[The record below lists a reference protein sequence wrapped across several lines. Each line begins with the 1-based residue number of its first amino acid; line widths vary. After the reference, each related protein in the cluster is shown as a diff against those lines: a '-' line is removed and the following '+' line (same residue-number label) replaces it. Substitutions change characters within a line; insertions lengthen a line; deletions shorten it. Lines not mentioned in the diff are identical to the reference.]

1 MLAATLLAASA
12 LAAAP
17 FPETIPVPPGSLPEG
32 IASGKGNTFYAGSR
46 LDGSVYAGDY
56 RTGEGEVVVPGRD
69 GRKAFGLKY
78 EGGKLYV
85 AGGDTGK
92 GFVYDARTGA
102 LLDTLEFGGVFVND
116 VTVTRKAAYFTDSDV
131 SRPFIYRYDRRTG
144 ETSALPISG
153 DLEYVAGFNANG
165 IAATPNGKTLIVVQS
180 GTGKLFTADPR
191 TGVTDEIT
199 IPAPVTNGDGIL
211 LRGKRLYVV
220 RNQNNLVAVLR
231 LRNHFTRARQVATLT
246 DPDFKVPT
254 TIARHGRRLYAVN
267 ADFGHETDP
276 TWKYDIVQVDRS
288 TPQPY

>member
-56 RTGEGEVVVPGRD
+56 RTGEGEVVVPGGD
-69 GRKAFGLKY
+69 GRKPFGLKY

-102 LLDTLEFGGVFVND
+102 LLDTLDFGGVFVND
-116 VTVTRKAAYFTDSDV
+116 VTVTRKAAYFTDSDA

-180 GTGKLFTADPR
+180 GTGKLFPADRRHRRDHHPGARHQRRRHPAARQEALRRAQPR
-191 TGVTDEIT
+191 QPDRRPQAQREAHGGALGADAHRSRLRRPHHRGGEGQ
-199 IPAPVTNGDGIL
+199 APVRDQRALRHAQHAHDG
-211 LRGKRLYVV
+211 V
-220 RNQNNLVAVLR
+220 RR
-231 LRNHFTRARQVATLT
+231 RQ
-246 DPDFKVPT
+246 
-254 TIARHGRRLYAVN
+254 GRM
-267 ADFGHETDP
+267 
-276 TWKYDIVQVDRS
+276 RS
-288 TPQPY
+288 SLQ